1 MRIKITETEIEAT
14 SEDLRQ
20 SNTLSESFSQLLRR
34 SFTPS
39 NYVSDEDDDEEEGE

>member
-1 MRIKITETEIEAT
+1 MRIKITEIEAT

-39 NYVSDEDDDEEEGE
+39 TYVSDEDDDEEETE